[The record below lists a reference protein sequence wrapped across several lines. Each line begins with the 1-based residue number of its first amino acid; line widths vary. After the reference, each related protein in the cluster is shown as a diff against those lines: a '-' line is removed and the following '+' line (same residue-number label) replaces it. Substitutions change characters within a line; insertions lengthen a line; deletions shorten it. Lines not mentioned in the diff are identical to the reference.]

1 MHKMKAIIIVLL
13 TIGLTYTLL
22 AQSVLEKAQTA
33 LDAGDENKALT
44 LLEQNG
50 ETGNT
55 NYFNLLGEVWLKKG
69 NGEKALQNFDKAK
82 NIIESTS
89 ITDARLLGDTYNNIA
104 VALWSMGKSTQALQ
118 YHRVALQNREK
129 LDEPL
134 EVAASLN
141 NIGLVYTSSQ
151 PDLAIE
157 YYEKAKEIYENEN
170 LQDKIATSYVNIGLA
185 YNFKENYNEALSN
198 LNKALDIRI
207 ELNGKNSTAVA
218 FVYSSLASVFFST
231 EDFRFCIDYANK
243 ALAIYKMNYGQK
255 HPEIATTYNLLGRV
269 YFEEAIRLGGKDKF
283 ELAIDSNQKAISA
296 NITNFSPLLLY
307 KIPPAEGYLNAD
319 IYLVSILQK
328 ALAFETF
335 HSQYSLKIKDLEQAY
350 NLLELADNII
360 DNIRQFRT
368 NEADKIALGN
378 IASEVYEAAI
388 RVSLQLAGVKW
399 EKKPYKEKAFY
410 FADKSKSAV
419 LLEAIAEANAQS
431 FAGIPDELLAKEK
444 EIKGEIA
451 YLEQKLAKTTDLND
465 RKPLTAELLKWN
477 QTYDAFK
484 QKLESDYPDYFALK
498 YNIKTPTLL
507 ELQAT
512 LKKGTTLIS
521 YFIGY
526 KNSRLYVFFITN
538 TSLKIQD
545 IVLEEDFNKN
555 IIGFRNAM
563 YYKID
568 KTAKKIGFKLY
579 NQLALSKTPS
589 GTKKIIF
596 IPAGRISTIPLEALI
611 TKEDDPNSYLIQQYN
626 VSYLYAA
633 SLMSEQTIA
642 KNNGA
647 ISLFAPVDFSGLG
660 MSYLPGTKQEVEEIS
675 ILFERNSVKTELFIE
690 ANASKAAV
698 ESDQVVQ
705 SNIIH
710 FATHGIVDEVRP
722 ERSQIC
728 LTTQDGSEGSLF
740 TGDIYNLKFEADL
753 VVLSACETGLGKLSK
768 GEGIIGLTRAII
780 YSGANN
786 MVVSLWSV
794 SDSSTS
800 QLMIDFYSNMLS
812 GQEYP
817 QALANAKRKMIK
829 DDVYGQSYYWAPF
842 VLIGN

>member
-1 MHKMKAIIIVLL
+1 MYKMKSIIIALL
-13 TIGLTYTLL
+13 TIGFTSTLL
-22 AQSVLEKAQTA
+22 AQSKLNQAQTA
-33 LDAGDENKALT
+33 LDGGDENKALS
-44 LLEQNG
+44 LLEQNE
-50 ETGNT
+50 ETGNA
-55 NYFNLLGEVWLKKG
+55 NYFNLLGQIWLKKG
-69 NGEKALQNFDKAK
+69 NGEKALNNFKKAK
-82 NIIESTS
+82 NIIESAS

-104 VALWSMGKSTQALQ
+104 VALWSMGKSSQALQ
-118 YHRVALQNREK
+118 YHQVALQNREK
-129 LDEPL
+129 LNEPL
-134 EVAASLN
+134 GVAASLN

-151 PDLAIE
+151 PNLAIE
-157 YYEKAKEIYENEN
+157 YYEKAKKIYEEAK

-185 YNFKENYNEALSN
+185 YKFKENYNEALTN

-207 ELNGKNSTAVA
+207 KLNGKNSTPVA

-231 EDFRFCIDYANK
+231 KDFRFCIDYANK
-243 ALAIYKMNYGQK
+243 ALAIYKSNYGQK
-255 HPEIATTYNLLGRV
+255 HPEIATTYNLLGSA
-269 YFEEAIRLGGKDKF
+269 YFEEAKQLGGKDKF
-283 ELAIDSNQKAISA
+283 ELAIDSYQKAILA
-296 NITNFSPLLLY
+296 NLTNISPLILY

-328 ALAFETF
+328 ALAYEAY
-335 HSQYSLKIKDLEQAY
+335 HSQFSLKIIDLEQAY
-350 NLLELADNII
+350 KLLILADNII
-360 DNIRQFRT
+360 DKIRQFRT

-388 RVSLQLAGVKW
+388 RVSLQMAGVKW
-399 EKKPYKEKAFY
+399 KQKPYNEKAFY

-419 LLEAIAEANAQS
+419 LLEAIADANAQS
-431 FAGIPDELLAKEK
+431 FAGIPNELLAKEK

-451 YLEQKLAKTTDLND
+451 YLEQKLAKTTGIND
-465 RKPLTAELLKWN
+465 RKPLTEELLKWN

-484 QKLESDYPDYFALK
+484 QKLETDYPDYFALK

-512 LKKGTTLIS
+512 LKNGTTLIS
-521 YFIGY
+521 YFVGY

-538 TSLKIQD
+538 TGLKIQD
-545 IVLEEDFNKN
+545 IALEEDFDKN
-555 IIGFRNAM
+555 IIGYRNAM
-563 YYKID
+563 YYKVE
-568 KTAKKIGFKLY
+568 KTAKEVGFKIY
-579 NQLALSKTPS
+579 NQLALNKTPN
-589 GTKKIIF
+589 GTNKLII

-611 TKEDDPNSYLIQQYN
+611 TEEDDPNSYLIQQYD

-633 SLMSEQTIA
+633 SLIHNQTEA
-642 KNNGA
+642 KNNGTV
-647 ISLFAPVDFSGLG
+647 SLFAPVDFSGLG

-675 ILFERNSVKTELFIE
+675 ELFEHNKTKTKLFVE
-690 ANASKAAV
+690 VNASKLAV
-698 ESDQVVQ
+698 ASDQVAQ

-710 FATHGIVDEVRP
+710 FATHGIVDEVHP

-728 LTTQDGSEGSLF
+728 LTTKDGSEGSLF

-794 SDSSTS
+794 SDNSTS
-800 QLMIDFYSNMLS
+800 QLMIDFYRNVIA
-812 GQEYP
+812 GQNYSA
-817 QALANAKRKMIK
+817 ALANAKRKMIK
-829 DDVYGQSYYWAPF
+829 DGVYGQSYYWAPF
-842 VLIGN
+842 VLIGS